1 MKDIVPK
8 GPTVEDMDP
17 DENMNGTLRKG
28 SDPLGQTVRS
38 KLQAQRQKL
47 NHQINK
53 EMLMRDGA
61 VNLYRAATNKK
72 LKEQVALELSFVNS
86 NLQLLK
92 EELSSLNSEVEAYQ
106 TESYLKSVPMIPLG
120 LKETKELDVRVP
132 FSDYILE
139 HYSEDGAKYQKELTA
154 FMTLRQAVR
163 TPVRNLQ
170 GVELLFE
177 YYNQLYFIENRFFP
191 PDKSYKLGIYF
202 QWYDALTGVPSLQ
215 KSIAF
220 EKGSILFNI
229 GAVYSQMGAKQDRS
243 TMEGIDAA
251 VEYFQRSAG
260 VFHYLSE
267 NFSHAPSNDM
277 STGVLRTLM
286 VLMQGQA
293 QECLYEKTVLGGVET
308 DVVVCFRVAQEASM
322 VSDVYSKVHKS
333 MMQRTVK
340 DYIPHSWISLI
351 LVKSQ
356 HFHAE
361 SQFYAALGLLGGA
374 SGRINEEA
382 LDRVLP
388 KVYPDADEQSMELPK
403 TFEARRNLG
412 KAHLNQAVMI
422 HEEAMRVHSLSKNL
436 RKIDTLQEILR
447 HSHDRSLRKYTELE
461 EEDDFL
467 EMTNVPSIPASAG
480 VIAQPSIPDFTK
492 VKVKD
497 LFHSLGP
504 LAIFNARNHWTAP
517 RALQMQRGED
527 GFGFTVRGDSPVII
541 ASVDKGSSA
550 DTSGL
555 KEGDFIVNVNGRDVK
570 WSRHEEVVKLI
581 LATVDQLNL
590 SVVTPLGRDF
600 LHPQDHRKNVPPP
613 TQVYHSHPSGNSSTT
628 SDSSLERPKN
638 KHQDGK
644 GKKGSLGRKK
654 GKKEKDKIPEA
665 DVNKRGSL
673 FENKDGLY

>member
-1 MKDIVPK
+1 MRDISTEPDN
-8 GPTVEDMDP
+8 DMDP

-28 SDPLGQTVRS
+28 SDPLGHTVRS

-61 VNLYRAATNKK
+61 VNLYRAATNRK

-120 LKETKELDVRVP
+120 LKETKELDIRIP

-139 HYSEDGAKYQKELTA
+139 HYSEDGSKYQKEMTA
-154 FMTLRQAVR
+154 FMNLRQAVR

-170 GVELLFE
+170 GIELLYE
-177 YYNQLYFIENRFFP
+177 YYNQLYFVENRFFP
-191 PDKSYKLGIYF
+191 PDKSHKSGIYF

-229 GAVYSQMGAKQDRS
+229 GAVYSQMGARQDRS
-243 TMEGIDAA
+243 SRGGITAA
-251 VEYFQRSAG
+251 VDYFQRSAG

-277 STGVLRTLM
+277 STAVLKTLM

-293 QECLYEKTVLGGVET
+293 QECLYEKTVLGGVSFDLEA
-308 DVVVCFRVAQEASM
+308 CFRVSQEAVL
-322 VSDVYSKVHKS
+322 VSEVYSKVHKS

-340 DYIPHSWISLI
+340 DYIPHSWISLT

-356 HFHAE
+356 HFQAE
-361 SQFYAALGLLGGA
+361 SQYYAALVLLG
-374 SGRINEEA
+374 SGTRGREDAEA
-382 LDRVLP
+382 LENILP
-388 KVYPDADEQSMELPK
+388 KMYPDAEQYNLEIPR
-403 TFEARRNLG
+403 TEERRTNLG

-422 HEEAMRVHSLSKNL
+422 HEEGMRVHSLSKNL
-436 RKIDTLQEILR
+436 RKLDTLQEILR
-447 HSHDRSLRKYTELE
+447 HAHDRSLKRYTELE
-461 EEDDFL
+461 EEDDFF
-467 EMTNVPSIPASAG
+467 EMSNVPSIPASTENMSQ
-480 VIAQPSIPDFTK
+480 VDIPDFSK

-497 LFHSLGP
+497 LFHGLGP
-504 LAIFNARNHWTAP
+504 LAIFNARNNWTAP
-517 RALQMQRGED
+517 RALSMQRGID

-541 ASVDKGSSA
+541 ASVDKASSA

-555 KEGDFIVNVNGRDVK
+555 KEGDFITEVNSEDVK
-570 WSRHEEVVKLI
+570 WSRHEEVVNLI
-581 LATVDQLNL
+581 LATVDKLNL
-590 SVVTPLGRDF
+590 SVVTPLGSDF
-600 LHPQDHRKNVPPP
+600 LHPQDHRKPASP
-613 TQVYHSHPSGNSSTT
+613 TNHQVYQSQPSSSTT
-628 SDSSLERPKN
+628 SDSSLERPKRN
-638 KHQDGK
+638 QDGK
-644 GKKGSLGRKK
+644 GKKGSLGRRK
-654 GKKEKDKIPEA
+654 GKSKEKSPEA
-665 DVNKRGSL
+665 NHKGSV